1 MDYLVNN
8 WPIIIASIAIVVV
21 AITSVA
27 NFSQKPS
34 EEQIKAIKEW
44 LIWAVTEAEKAL
56 GSGTGKL
63 KLRYVYDKFLNT
75 YPTIA
80 KFVKFEDFSNCVD
93 EALSTMKTLIGSNES
108 VRKFVD
114 GDK

>member
-44 LIWAVTEAEKAL
+44 LIWAVTEAE
-56 GSGTGKL
+56 
-63 KLRYVYDKFLNT
+63 RH
-75 YPTIA
+75 
-80 KFVKFEDFSNCVD
+80 
-93 EALSTMKTLIGSNES
+93 
-108 VRKFVD
+108 
-114 GDK
+114 